1 MKQFSFYKTTIF
13 VLLLSGCINE
23 SKKGISIPPVPEVT
37 EKARREAAIA
47 FLTDAIESS
56 SNNSEN
62 YYKRSLLSLENGNIK
77 DALEDINNAI
87 SIKANVGN
95 YFEAKALILRDFNQ
109 PQLALEAASKAEVLN
124 TESPELY
131 TLLGDLYQ
139 QLGQYNKSKSY
150 LRKALQI
157 SPNNGETYFYQG
169 EIAAKM
175 ADTTLA
181 LSLFQQTLDLK
192 PSFLPAYLKL
202 IQSYTNLRQYDL
214 ALSYSKQALKY
225 HPQSGSL
232 YLQRGNTYNR
242 TWKLDS
248 AIMCYNRA
256 IQLDTNLI
264 QASFNSGQIYFK
276 TRAYRLALPFFE
288 RTLRHDPKYPDAKF
302 YVAQCLEYTGEYVKA
317 EAFYNQLIAENAED
331 YKALGGIARVQRK
344 EIYGDYI
351 PNEDIKYDTTA
362 FPKFTMPKRTS
373 DTTSLKPLKSK
384 GIDALNNKDN

>member
-1 MKQFSFYKTTIF
+1 MKPFSFYKIIIF
-13 VLLLSGCINE
+13 VFLFSSCINE
-23 SKKGISIPPVPEVT
+23 SKKGTTIPPVPEVT
-37 EKARREAAIA
+37 AKARREAAIA

-62 YYKRSLLSLENGNIK
+62 YYKRSLLYLENGNIK
-77 DALEDINNAI
+77 EALEDINNAI
-87 SIKANVGN
+87 NIKANVGN
-95 YFEAKALILRDFNQ
+95 YFQAKALILRDSNQ

-139 QLGQYNKSKSY
+139 QLGQYGKSRAY

-181 LSLFQQTLDLK
+181 LALYQQTLGLK

-202 IQSYTNLRQYDL
+202 IQSYTNLREYDL
-214 ALSYSKQALKY
+214 ALLYSREALKY
-225 HPQSGSL
+225 HPQSASL

-248 AIMCYNRA
+248 AILCYNRA

-264 QASFNSGQIYFK
+264 QASFNSGLIYFK
-276 TRAYRLALPFFE
+276 SRAYKLALPFFE
-288 RTLRHDPKYPDAKF
+288 RTLKHDSKYPDAKF

-317 EAFYNQLIAENAED
+317 EEYYNQMIAENAQD
-331 YKALGGIARVQRK
+331 YKALGGISRVQRK
-344 EIYGDYI
+344 EIYGEYV

-373 DTTSLKPLKSK
+373 DTVSLKPLKSK
-384 GIDALNNKDN
+384 GIDAVNKDN

>member
-1 MKQFSFYKTTIF
+1 MNKYFTLQFLITFWVFSSCT
-13 VLLLSGCINE
+13 SE
-23 SKKGISIPPVPEVT
+23 SKKGITIPPVPEVT
-37 EKARREAAIA
+37 TKARREATIA

-56 SNNSEN
+56 SYNSEN
-62 YYKRSLLSLENGNIK
+62 YYKRSLLYLENGNIK

-95 YFEAKALILRDFNQ
+95 YFQAKALILRDSNQ

-139 QLGQYNKSKSY
+139 QLSQYDKSRAY
-150 LRKALQI
+150 LKKALQI

-181 LSLFQQTLDLK
+181 LALYQQTLGLK

-214 ALSYSKQALKY
+214 ALLYSREALKY
-225 HPQSGSL
+225 HPQSASL

-248 AIMCYNRA
+248 AIMCYNKA
-256 IQLDTNLI
+256 IVLDSNLI
-264 QASFNSGQIYFK
+264 QASFNAGQIYFK

-288 RTLRHDPKYPDAKF
+288 RTLRHDAKYPDAKF
-302 YVAQCLEYTGEYVKA
+302 YVAQCLEYTGEYLKA
-317 EAFYNQLIAENAED
+317 EAFYNQMIAENAQD
-331 YKALGGIARVQRK
+331 FKALGGIARVQRK
-344 EIYGDYI
+344 EIYGEYI
-351 PNEDIKYDTTA
+351 PNEEIKDDTLA
-362 FPKFTMPKRTS
+362 FPKFVMPKRSADTS
-373 DTTSLKPLKSK
+373 TLKPLKPK
-384 GIDALNNKDN
+384 GIDALNKDN

>member
-1 MKQFSFYKTTIF
+1 MNKYYIF
-13 VLLLSGCINE
+13 PFLITLWVFGSCISE
-23 SKKGISIPPVPEVT
+23 SKKGITIPPVPEVT
-37 EKARREAAIA
+37 AKARRMAAIA

-62 YYKRSLLSLENGNIK
+62 FYKRSLLYLENGNI
-77 DALEDINNAI
+77 DEALGDINNAI

-95 YFEAKALILRDFNQ
+95 YFQAKAMILRDSNQ

-131 TLLGDLYQ
+131 TLLGDLFQ
-139 QLGQYNKSKSY
+139 QLGQYGKSKAY

-181 LSLFQQTLDLK
+181 LGLYQQALGLK

-202 IQSYTNLRQYDL
+202 IQSYTNLREYDL
-214 ALSYSKQALKY
+214 ALLYSREALKY
-225 HPQSGSL
+225 HPHSASL
-232 YLQRGNTYNR
+232 NLQRGNTYQR

-248 AIMCYNRA
+248 AILCYRRA

-264 QASFNSGQIYFK
+264 EASFNAGQIYFK
-276 TRAYRLALPFFE
+276 TRAYKLALPFFL
-288 RTLRHDPKYPDAKF
+288 RTLNHNPKYPDAKF

-317 EAFYNQLIAENAED
+317 EEYYNQMIAENAQD
-331 YKALGGIARVQRK
+331 YKALGGISRVQRK

-373 DTTSLKPLKSK
+373 DTSTLKPLKSK
-384 GIDALNNKDN
+384 GIEAINKEN

>member
-1 MKQFSFYKTTIF
+1 MNRYSLFQFLITLWIF
-13 VLLLSGCINE
+13 SSCISE
-23 SKKGISIPPVPEVT
+23 SKKGITIPPVPEVT
-37 EKARREAAIA
+37 AKARREAAIA

-62 YYKRSLLSLENGNIK
+62 YYKRALLYLENGNIK

-87 SIKANVGN
+87 GIKANVGD
-95 YFEAKALILRDFNQ
+95 YFQAKALILRDSNQ

-139 QLGQYNKSKSY
+139 QLGQYGKSRAY

-175 ADTTLA
+175 GDSTLA
-181 LSLFQQTLDLK
+181 MGLYQQTLGLK

-202 IQSYTNLRQYDL
+202 IQSYTNMRQYDL
-214 ALSYSKQALKY
+214 ALLYSREALKY
-225 HPQSGSL
+225 HPQSAAL
-232 YLQRGNTYNR
+232 HLQRGNTYNR

-248 AIMCYNRA
+248 AIMCYKKA
-256 IQLDTNLI
+256 ISLDTNLI
-264 QASFNSGQIYFK
+264 QASFSAGQIYFK
-276 TRAYRLALPFFE
+276 SRLYRLALPFFM
-288 RTLRHDPKYPDAKF
+288 RTLNHNPKYPDAKF

-317 EAFYNQLIAENAED
+317 EEYYNQMLAENAQD
-331 YKALGGIARVQRK
+331 YKALGGITRTQRK
-344 EIYGDYI
+344 EIYGEYI
-351 PNEDIKYDTTA
+351 PNEEIKYDTAA
-362 FPKFTMPKRTS
+362 FPKFVMPKRTS
-373 DTTSLKPLKSK
+373 DTNVLKPLKAK
-384 GIDALNNKDN
+384 GIDAVNKEN